1 MSISIKII
9 GPGFF
14 LFFFCLHYFFLLL
27 LFLRAFLEKSYWSQ
41 FSGGLVEFGSESICS
56 RNILVVKFF
65 ITALV
70 SLLVR
75 LCLVICTLLVHF
87 NRSHVFRNLSIL
99 CFSTCWNSPTFSL
112 IILWQNLWNTLW
124 FISTLIK
131 LDFPLT
137 SETICWFCYFQRTNS
152 LLILCIVL

>member
-65 ITALV
+65 ITALA

-87 NRSHVFRNLSIL
+87 NRSHVSRNLSIL

-131 LDFPLT
+131 LGFLLM
-137 SETICWFCYFQRTNS
+137 SETICGFCYFQRTNS